1 MGTMGCLGYLSLV
14 ALLSCGIQGASLP
27 YQNGYQLHLNQ
38 KGVRMDLAMKDLNP
52 LVGGKAH
59 VELPISSIWKM
70 LEVDAQLLK
79 PIIKTLEKTT
89 LPVWKLVDVE
99 APFLKPLIIAME
111 RNTLGR
117 IYDVMTVKADMT
129 FNAEEI
135 LKGIFNVAVDYT
147 LVHKDGTEE
156 KATLLIQGKNESGKL
171 VTSMEIIPK
180 NNAVMPEKKIFFP
193 LEMIFTCNWPSAHTL
208 TIKGDFGKI
217 FLNIANNMNEVSVRG
232 VLEYLGQQYKYST
245 ILSISEKMFTVTFQ
259 EPSKELYD
267 VVMKVKML
275 NGFPMLEITGNIPTF
290 QYFTAGDF
298 KTEVI
303 VNSWLNYEIKHTFHG
318 VEMLRLTVDML
329 NGFPRMEITGKI
341 PAFKYLKA
349 GAFKTEVIVNSWLNY
364 EMKHT
369 FNGVEML
376 RATFGMLNGFPR
388 IEITGKMPN
397 IKYFTAGDFKT
408 EVIATSWLN
417 YEIKHTFNGV
427 EMLRLTFGMLNGFP
441 RMEITG
447 KMPTIKYF
455 TAGDFRAEVIVNS
468 WFNYEI
474 KHTFNGVEML
484 RLTFQMLNGFPRIE
498 ITGYLP
504 TTPLFTAGVFKSQL
518 IVKSLYKY
526 EIKHIFKGMEILNL
540 KIALINGKME
550 MIMKYGQ
557 THKTHIVLEYEYL
570 KWIKI
575 LLPTTNTW
583 LSKDLGVE
591 THYQPTNEAKQYE
604 GGNIKIV
611 AKHDNMPIMNIGG
624 YYGLTLDSSKYEILL
639 NDFYINLL
647 NKDTLLFDGVAFSEL
662 KFYGKILLDRLS
674 MNDLMPKIAL
684 EAKIH
689 KDEQKVFHYLLT
701 TFETPCKLHIF
712 FPYLFKN
719 ILSMTQEHIEIIHEH
734 VVLENKQ
741 VISTLCNLTNK
752 KIITKVTPT
761 MMSLELFDGEVS
773 LVKYVTEL
781 TKIDVGR
788 NSMLLEGNK
797 IVQFNAYQPWF
808 LPAIL
813 GFTQLKTKFH
823 LEVVDKAEGKI
834 NINVAVIKDTTEL
847 LNAVVNNVEAP
858 YMIVVR
864 APGLP
869 LEMKVDYKQSAKV
882 WDVKIN
888 NESYLKVRQFV
899 PYMLVLKAP
908 VLPLVMRI
916 DYELSTKV
924 WDVKINTKS
933 YLKVRQT
940 VANKVEVVLNGLP
953 LFRVALLAKEL
964 RITTIMNYVPEIT
977 TAVTLKSFSLFQN
990 TLGIEVMV
998 GKISHKTL
1006 LGWNINILRK
1016 AFVDVKVI
1024 GSGTELL
1031 GDYEVFRHLNWNIVN
1046 LKNIDVEWTGKVMCT
1061 ALKVFKTPMVTEG
1074 KLLFKDFV
1082 VDIKTV
1088 EKLMDVPYT
1097 LIFKS
1102 HPLTVALLPFFMYP

>member
-1 MGTMGCLGYLSLV
+1 
-14 ALLSCGIQGASLP
+14 
-27 YQNGYQLHLNQ
+27 
-38 KGVRMDLAMKDLNP
+38 
-52 LVGGKAH
+52 
-59 VELPISSIWKM
+59 
-70 LEVDAQLLK
+70 
-79 PIIKTLEKTT
+79 
-89 LPVWKLVDVE
+89 
-99 APFLKPLIIAME
+99 
-111 RNTLGR
+111 
-117 IYDVMTVKADMT
+117 MTVKADLT

-135 LKGIFNVAVDYT
+135 FKGIFNVAVDYT

-156 KATLLIQGKNESGKL
+156 KATLLIQGKNVSGKL
-171 VTSMEIIPK
+171 ITSMEIIPK
-180 NNAVMPEKKIFFP
+180 NNVVMPEKKIFFP

-245 ILSISEKMFTVTFQ
+245 ILSIREKMFTVTFQ

-267 VVMKVKML
+267 VVMKVKIL

-290 QYFTAGDF
+290 QYFKAGDF

-318 VEMLRLTVDML
+318 M
-329 NGFPRMEITGKI
+329 
-341 PAFKYLKA
+341 
-349 GAFKTEVIVNSWLNY
+349 
-364 EMKHT
+364 
-369 FNGVEML
+369 
-376 RATFGMLNGFPR
+376 
-388 IEITGKMPN
+388 
-397 IKYFTAGDFKT
+397 
-408 EVIATSWLN
+408 
-417 YEIKHTFNGV
+417 
-427 EMLRLTFGMLNGFP
+427 EMLRLTFVMLNGFP

-455 TAGDFRAEVIVNS
+455 TAGDFKTEVIVNS

-484 RLTFQMLNGFPRIE
+484 KLTFQMLNGFPRIE

-570 KWIKI
+570 RWIKI
-575 LLPTTNTW
+575 LLPITNTW

-591 THYQPTNEAKQYE
+591 MHYQPTNEAKQFE

-611 AKHDNMPIMNIGG
+611 AKHDNMPILNIGG
-624 YYGLTLDSSKYEILL
+624 YYGLTLDSTKYEILL
-639 NDFYINLL
+639 NDFYVNLL
-647 NKDTLLFDGVAFSEL
+647 NKDIMLLDGIAFSEL

-674 MNDLMPKIAL
+674 MNGLMPKIAL

-689 KDEQKVFHYLLT
+689 KDEQKVFHYILT

-712 FPYLFKN
+712 FPYLFQN
-719 ILSMTQEHIEIIHEH
+719 ILSMTQEHIEITHEH

-752 KIITKVTPT
+752 KIITTVTPT

-781 TKIDVGR
+781 TKIDVGL
-788 NSMLLEGNK
+788 NSMILEGNK

-808 LPAIL
+808 LPAAL
-813 GFTQLKTKFH
+813 GFNQLKTKFH
-823 LEVVDKAEGKI
+823 LEVIDKAEGKI
-834 NINVAVIKDTTEL
+834 NINGAVIKDTTEL

-858 YMIVVR
+858 HMIVLK
-864 APGLP
+864 APLLP
-869 LEMKVDYKQSAKV
+869 LEMRV
-882 WDVKIN
+882 
-888 NESYLKVRQFV
+888 
-899 PYMLVLKAP
+899 
-908 VLPLVMRI
+908 

-924 WDVKINTKS
+924 WNVKINNMT
-933 YLKVRQT
+933 YLEFRPT
-940 VANKVEVVLNGLP
+940 VANEVEVVLTGVP

-964 RITTIMNYVPEIT
+964 RITTIMKDLPEIT
-977 TAVTLKSFSLFQN
+977 TAVTLKTFSVFQN

-1006 LGWNINILRK
+1006 LGWNINMLRK

-1031 GDYEVFRHLNWNIVN
+1031 GDYELFRHFNWNIDS
-1046 LKNIDVEWTGKVMCT
+1046 LKNIDVEWTGKVLCT
-1061 ALKVFKTPMVTEG
+1061 GLKVFKTPMVTEG
-1074 KLLFKDFV
+1074 KLLFKDYV
-1082 VDIKTV
+1082 VDMKMV

-1102 HPLTVALLPFFMYP
+1102 HPLTMALLPFFQYP

>member
-1 MGTMGCLGYLSLV
+1 
-14 ALLSCGIQGASLP
+14 
-27 YQNGYQLHLNQ
+27 
-38 KGVRMDLAMKDLNP
+38 MK
-52 LVGGKAH
+52 
-59 VELPISSIWKM
+59 
-70 LEVDAQLLK
+70 
-79 PIIKTLEKTT
+79 
-89 LPVWKLVDVE
+89 
-99 APFLKPLIIAME
+99 
-111 RNTLGR
+111 
-117 IYDVMTVKADMT
+117 
-129 FNAEEI
+129 
-135 LKGIFNVAVDYT
+135 
-147 LVHKDGTEE
+147 
-156 KATLLIQGKNESGKL
+156 
-171 VTSMEIIPK
+171 IIPK
-180 NNAVMPEKKIFFP
+180 NNVVMPEKKIFFP

-217 FLNIANNMNEVSVRG
+217 FLNIANDMNEVSVRG

-245 ILSISEKMFTVTFQ
+245 ILSISEKMCTVTFQ

-267 VVMKVKML
+267 IVMKVKML
-275 NGFPMLEITGNIPTF
+275 NGLPMLEITGNIPTFQYLTAGDFKTELIVRSWLNYEIKHTFHGVEMLKLTFGLLNCFPRIEITGNIPTF

-303 VNSWLNYEIKHTFHG
+303 VNSWLDYEIKHIFHG
-318 VEMLRLTVDML
+318 MEMLRLTVDML
-329 NGFPRMEITGKI
+329 NGFPKMEITGNV
-341 PAFKYLKA
+341 PAFKYLTA
-349 GAFKTEVIVNSWLNY
+349 GTFKSEVIVHSWLNY
-364 EMKHT
+364 EVEHV

-376 RATFGMLNGFPR
+376 KLTFGLLNCFPR
-388 IEITGKMPN
+388 IEITGKIPTF
-397 IKYFTAGDFKT
+397 KYFAAGDFKT
-408 EVIATSWLN
+408 
-417 YEIKHTFNGV
+417 
-427 EMLRLTFGMLNGFP
+427 
-441 RMEITG
+441 
-447 KMPTIKYF
+447 
-455 TAGDFRAEVIVNS
+455 EVIVNS

-474 KHTFNGVEML
+474 KHIFNGLEML
-484 RLTFQMLNGFPRIE
+484 RSTFEMLNGFPMIK
-498 ITGYLP
+498 ITGTVP
-504 TTPLFTAGVFKSQL
+504 STTLFTAGLFKSEL
-518 IVKSLYKY
+518 IVKSLYNY
-526 EIKHIFKGMEILNL
+526 EIKHVFKGMELFKLN
-540 KIALINGKME
+540 IALINGKME

-570 KWIKI
+570 RWIKI

-591 THYQPTNEAKQYE
+591 MHYQPTNEAKQFE

-624 YYGLTLDSSKYEILL
+624 YYGLTLDSTKYEILL
-639 NDFYINLL
+639 NDFYVNLL
-647 NKDTLLFDGVAFSEL
+647 NKDTMVLDGIAFSEL

-674 MNDLMPKIAL
+674 MNGLIPKITL

-701 TFETPCKLHIF
+701 TIETPYKLYIF

-719 ILSMTQEHIEIIHEH
+719 ILSMTQEHIEITHEH

-741 VISTLCNLTNK
+741 LISTLCNLTNK
-752 KIITKVTPT
+752 KIITIVTPT

-781 TKIDVGR
+781 TKIDVGL
-788 NSMLLEGNK
+788 NSMILEGNK

-808 LPAIL
+808 LPAAL
-813 GFTQLKTKFH
+813 GFPQLKTKFH

-858 YMIVVR
+858 YLIVVR

-888 NESYLKVRQFV
+888 NESYLKVRQSV

-933 YLKVRQT
+933 YLKVRPT
-940 VANKVEVVLNGLP
+940 VANEVEVVLTGLP

-964 RITTIMNYVPEIT
+964 RITTIMKDLPEIT
-977 TAVTLKSFSLFQN
+977 TAVTLKTFSLFQN

-1006 LGWNINILRK
+1006 LGWNINMLRK

-1031 GDYEVFRHLNWNIVN
+1031 GDYELIRHLNWNIVS
-1046 LKNIDVEWTGKVMCT
+1046 LKNIDLEWTGKVLCT
-1061 ALKVFKTPMVTEG
+1061 GIKFFKTPMVTEG
-1074 KLLFKDFV
+1074 KLLFKDYV
-1082 VDIKTV
+1082 VDVKMV

-1102 HPLTVALLPFFMYP
+1102 HPLTVALLPFFQYP